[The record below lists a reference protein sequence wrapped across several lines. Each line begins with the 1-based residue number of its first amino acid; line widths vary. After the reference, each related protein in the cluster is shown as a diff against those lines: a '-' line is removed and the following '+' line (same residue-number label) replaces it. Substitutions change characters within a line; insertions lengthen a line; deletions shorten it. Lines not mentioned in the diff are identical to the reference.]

1 MPPVRNRD
9 AVASGGKV
17 HEDLLRR
24 RGYESHGGRTLSKG
38 AFGSLRACVRLADG
52 EVVAVKTIV
61 QPTRRFALE
70 RRVLEVAAST
80 GALFV
85 LTLLDA
91 WEEPGV
97 ACLVSELCDGDVHDL
112 LCARRAATG
121 SGLGKLEG
129 SRRFAGLAPPLAVD
143 ISSQVAVALDWLHA
157 RQVAHRDLKPENVL
171 CASASQRFVLADF
184 GVVASKCTATTGA
197 RTLCG
202 TPEYSAPEM
211 ADAFL
216 ANGGDPK
223 ILRAFELSAKR
234 QEGQIARFRRNSKVR
249 TPAGRGGAD
258 RSVTRHQYG
267 HACDWFG
274 LGCLLFELLLGAP
287 PRRGVP
293 AVSAGERRRLGDEA
307 ADVVDWLRRGDPA
320 ARGCSAGG
328 VAELRDA
335 SPSFHVAVRAAV
347 DRARDAADA
356 ARAGKPARPPAP
368 ASPAPGRSPAAPAPA
383 TPPSPAAALE
393 AAAGARG
400 GDDPGLNY
408 FSPPLKLS
416 TPPGSRAGTPRP
428 DRPSKASS
436 RAAAETVIPEDE
448 PSPPSA
454 GPPPP
459 ESFADYLNK
468 NLDLAFRAAFE
479 PSAPRSASL
488 VFESPRRAASD
499 ADLVAPAAVAADA
512 LDAVANRPP
521 EIASPRTAAA
531 VSPRLRLLD
540 GRPIRRL
547 DVASP
552 ELAAVRRH
560 VRGRA
565 LSLAASEETLRAVR
579 ARVASAL
586 RVQCFWRTRSARKR
600 ARDAPAARPA
610 PRPRDRAAG
619 ADDGRRARVAILA
632 AVLLLWCASAFYDI
646 RAGDAREAPAAA
658 NATAPPAVEPLPGL
672 RGAAPDAAPLPGEPA
687 ADDVAA
693 DAAPDVAEVAVAPPP
708 PPLRA
713 LANAVADL
721 LAPLRALARALR
733 SLGRRFGRPHRTR
746 VAADDG
752 ADC

>member
-1 MPPVRNRD
+1 
-9 AVASGGKV
+9 
-17 HEDLLRR
+17 
-24 RGYESHGGRTLSKG
+24 
-38 AFGSLRACVRLADG
+38 
-52 EVVAVKTIV
+52 
-61 QPTRRFALE
+61 
-70 RRVLEVAAST
+70 
-80 GALFV
+80 
-85 LTLLDA
+85 
-91 WEEPGV
+91 
-97 ACLVSELCDGDVHDL
+97 
-112 LCARRAATG
+112 
-121 SGLGKLEG
+121 
-129 SRRFAGLAPPLAVD
+129 
-143 ISSQVAVALDWLHA
+143 
-157 RQVAHRDLKPENVL
+157 
-171 CASASQRFVLADF
+171 
-184 GVVASKCTATTGA
+184 
-197 RTLCG
+197 
-202 TPEYSAPEM
+202 M

-234 QEGQIARFRRNSKVR
+234 QEGQIARFRRNSKIR
-249 TPAGRGGAD
+249 TPAGRGGD

-356 ARAGKPARPPAP
+356 ARAGKPAKPA
-368 ASPAPGRSPAAPAPA
+368 APTAGRSPAPAAPA
-383 TPPSPAAALE
+383 TPPSPAPALE

-400 GDDPGLNY
+400 GEDPGLNY

-416 TPPGSRAGTPRP
+416 TPPGSRAGTPQP
-428 DRPSKASS
+428 DRPSKASSRAAAETKLS

-448 PSPPSA
+448 PSPPSS

-479 PSAPRSASL
+479 PAAPRSASL

-512 LDAVANRPP
+512 LDAVANRLP
-521 EIASPRTAAA
+521 EIDSPRNAAA

-600 ARDAPAARPA
+600 ARDAPAPRPA
-610 PRPRDRAAG
+610 PRPRKHLPD

-646 RAGDAREAPAAA
+646 RTGDAREAPAGA
-658 NATAPPAVEPLPGL
+658 NATAAPPAVEPLPGL

-693 DAAPDVAEVAVAPPP
+693 EAAPDVAEVAVAPPP

-733 SLGRRFGRPHRTR
+733 SLGRRFGRPHRIR